1 MNEVSIRDIMTTNT
15 QEIVI
20 AQFSDSHLFANVN
33 GLHHGVNVFTH
44 LKQVLANIASNNS
57 IDYVIFTGDLTQDH
71 SEASYQ
77 LFADAVRD
85 SQLTAPVYFLAGNHD
100 DVALLNQ
107 YLSAEP
113 FCDKKQITQENWQ
126 VLLLNSKSENPAGFV
141 SEQSLKTLSSD
152 INKHKFQLLFMHHHA
167 IDVGYFI
174 DKHGLVNKAQFWQT
188 INKHKAS
195 IKGIACGHVHQA
207 LSFFPADVAKTV
219 EGKTEVKVGSNVES
233 KIESKSTEHCV
244 PLYTCPATSIQF
256 DPSQPNVSAL
266 NQPPAYRLFTLFSS
280 GEISTKIVVVDTTVI
295 DETSREMSHNG

>member
-1 MNEVSIRDIMTTNT
+1 MTTKI
-15 QEIVI
+15 QDIVI
-20 AQFSDSHLFANVN
+20 AQFSDSHLFADTDA
-33 GLHHGVNVFTH
+33 LHHGINVFTH
-44 LKQVLANIASNNS
+44 LKQVLANIANNDS

-77 LFADAVRD
+77 LFSDAVRD

-113 FCDKKQITQENWQ
+113 FCDKKQITQGSWQ
-126 VLLLNSKSENPAGFV
+126 VLLLNSKSETPAGLV
-141 SEQSLKTLSSD
+141 SEQSLKALSSD

-195 IKGIACGHVHQA
+195 IKGIACGHVHRA
-207 LSFFPADVAKTV
+207 LSIFPADVAKTI
-219 EGKTEVKVGSNVES
+219 EGKTEAKV
-233 KIESKSTEHCV
+233 ESKSTEHCV
-244 PLYTCPATSIQF
+244 PLFTCPATSIQF
-256 DPSQPNVSAL
+256 DPTQPNVSAL
-266 NQPPAYRLFTLFSS
+266 NQSPAYRLFTLFSS
-280 GEISTKIVVVDTTVI
+280 GEISTKTVVVDTTI
-295 DETSREMSHNG
+295 INGISRETSYND